1 MFDNFGCLIGFT
13 NNWTEVDTLNGYINR
28 MKKGKSEQTLWY
40 LDLLICQ
47 DSDVERLGGAVLAYL
62 EK

>member
-1 MFDNFGCLIGFT
+1 MNKQI
-13 NNWTEVDTLNGYINR
+13 
-28 MKKGKSEQTLWY
+28 SEQTLWY

-47 DSDVERLGGAVLAYL
+47 DSDVERLGGAVVAYL